1 MNEEKPKSIWKKSWP
16 SPWWLRAWL
25 ITSGATFLILLVI
38 SQMLPGG
45 PKDASQWLVAL
56 TFFLVASLTVA
67 AVVIFLWSFIRWLF
81 CRRNLKRTLFTL
93 ACFVTLIAL
102 FYAEENWRGKHDWN
116 KFKRA
121 WEAKGERFD
130 WQSIVPSPVP
140 DDQNFAFSPV
150 WIAEDKLNFR
160 SNPKRAEAWYGD
172 RIYSDEVAKLL
183 PLLPVSTSTVVGT
196 NIWRFHSPPDNSGT
210 WAAGEFLDL
219 KPFQTY
225 YRDVGKTNPAAQI
238 IIAPQP
244 QTPAQDVLLA
254 LSKFD
259 PVIEQLRRDSAKPYS
274 RFPLQ
279 YDDENKGAILL
290 PHLAAEKRIAQVL
303 QLRAVAELQNGENE
317 KALDDVKL
325 TLRLVGASHGEPFL
339 ICHLVRIAI
348 FNYALQPIWE
358 SLANHQWSNAQLTS
372 LDSELAKLDFLADSE
387 TAIRGERN
395 LEIADIEFAQ
405 RPHDLGSHR
414 SAWSYIAPI
423 FHILQGWSDDS
434 DSSPGGFQMFALALG
449 PSGWLDQNELRLARF
464 NTKWYLPVVDEKA
477 KTISPAKMR
486 AANDALRQEIQH
498 RTPENVLETLFIPN
512 WNNAAEKFA
521 HAQTSANLARVALAL
536 ERYRLA
542 NGNYPESLDAL
553 APKFISEIPHDVIGG
568 ESLKYRRDSINQ
580 FVLYSVGWN
589 ERDDGGVV
597 VFKKGSS
604 PRDETKTDVDISEG
618 DWVWR
623 YPQTE

>member
-1 MNEEKPKSIWKKSWP
+1 MNEEKPKSIWKRSWP

-67 AVVIFLWSFIRWLF
+67 ALVIFLWSFIRWLF

-93 ACFVTLIAL
+93 ACFATLIAL

-140 DDQNFAFSPV
+140 DNENFAFSPV
-150 WIAEDKLNFR
+150 WIAEDKLNFQ
-160 SNPKRAEAWYGD
+160 SDPKRAEAWYGD
-172 RIYSDEVAKLL
+172 RIYSDEVAGIF

-196 NIWRFHSPPDNSGT
+196 NMWKLPEPPGNLGAWMSGN
-210 WAAGEFLDL
+210 FLDL

-225 YRDVGKTNPAAQI
+225 YRDLGKRNPVAQI

-303 QLRAVAELQNGENE
+303 QLRAVAELQNGESE
-317 KALDDVKL
+317 KAFDDVKL
-325 TLRLVGASHGEPFL
+325 LLRVADASHTESIL
-339 ICHLVRIAI
+339 ISQLVRIAI

-358 SLANHQWSNAQLTS
+358 GLANHQWSDAQLAE
-372 LDSELAKLDFLADSE
+372 LDAELAKLDFVADSKF
-387 TAIRGERN
+387 ILRGERN
-395 LEIADIEFAQ
+395 FGIANIEFL
-405 RPHDLGSHR
+405 RHPHDLNSHR
-414 SAWSYIAPI
+414 ALLSYFAPLFYVFREWS
-423 FHILQGWSDDS
+423 GDS
-434 DSSPGGFQMFALALG
+434 ESGSFQMLALALG
-449 PSGWLDQNELRLARF
+449 PSGWLDQNELFVAQF
-464 NTKWYLPVVDEKA
+464 NTKWCLPVVDADA
-477 KTISPAKMR
+477 KTILPVKVR
-486 AANDALRQEIQH
+486 LIDDAQKQTLRQK
-498 RTPENVLETLFIPN
+498 TPENVLGFMLLPPLGNSIK
-512 WNNAAEKFA
+512 KFA
-521 HAQTSANLARVALAL
+521 YAQSATDLARVALAL

-553 APKFISEIPHDVIGG
+553 APKFISEMPHDVIGG
-568 ESLKYRRDSINQ
+568 ESLKYRRDSNGQ

-589 ERDDGGVV
+589 ERDDGGAV
-597 VFKKGSS
+597 VFKKGTS
-604 PRDETKTDVDISEG
+604 PGADISEG

>member
-25 ITSGATFLILLVI
+25 ITAGATFLILLVI

-67 AVVIFLWSFIRWLF
+67 ALVIFLWSFIRWLF

-93 ACFVTLIAL
+93 ACFATLIAL
-102 FYAEENWRGKHDWN
+102 FYAEENWRGRHDWN
-116 KFKRA
+116 KFKRE

-130 WQSIVPSPVP
+130 WQSIVPPTVP

-150 WIAEDKLNFR
+150 WIAEDKLNFQ
-160 SNPKRAEAWYGD
+160 SDPKRAEAWYGN
-172 RIYSDEVAKLL
+172 RIYSDEVAGIF

-196 NIWRFHSPPDNSGT
+196 NMWKLPEPPGNSGA
-210 WAAGEFLDL
+210 WMSGNFLDL
-219 KPFQTY
+219 KPFQSF
-225 YRDVGKTNPAAQI
+225 YRDLGKTNPLAKI

-279 YDDENKGAILL
+279 YNSVPPFAILL
-290 PHLAAEKRIAQVL
+290 PHLAAEKRIVQVL
-303 QLRAVAELQNGENE
+303 QLRAVAELQNGESE
-317 KALDDVKL
+317 KALNDVKL
-325 TLRLVGASHGEPFL
+325 TLRLVGASRSEPFL

-358 SLANHQWSNAQLTS
+358 GLANHQWSDAQLTE
-372 LDSELAKLDFLADSE
+372 LDAELAKSDFLADSE
-387 TAIRGERN
+387 TALRGERS
-395 LEIADIEFAQ
+395 LEIADIEFVQ

-414 SAWSYIAPI
+414 PAWSYIAPI
-423 FHILQGWSDDS
+423 FYVLQGWSYNS
-434 DSSPGGFQMFALALG
+434 DSRDSNPSGFQMFALALG
-449 PSGWLDQNELRLARF
+449 PSGWLDQNKLRLAQF
-464 NTKWYLPVVDEKA
+464 NTKWYLPVVDEET

-486 AANDALRQEIQH
+486 AANAALKQEVRH
-498 RTPENVLETLFIPN
+498 RTPENALAAAFNPN
-512 WNNAAEKFA
+512 WNNASQKFA
-521 HAQTSANLARVALAL
+521 HAQTSAHLARVALAL

-553 APKFISEIPHDVIGG
+553 APKFISEMPHDVIGG
-568 ESLKYRRDSINQ
+568 ESLKYRRDSANQ

-597 VFKKGSS
+597 VFKKGTS
-604 PRDETKTDVDISEG
+604 PGVDINEG
-618 DWVWR
+618 DWVWK
-623 YPQTE
+623 YPQK